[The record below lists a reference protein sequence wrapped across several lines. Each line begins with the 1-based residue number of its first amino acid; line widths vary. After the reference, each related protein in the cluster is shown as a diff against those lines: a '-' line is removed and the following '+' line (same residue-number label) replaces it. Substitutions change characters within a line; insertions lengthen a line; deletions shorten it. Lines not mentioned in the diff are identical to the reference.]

1 MFLNFCLKI
10 DYLKIVYVVS
20 EEYFIFKL
28 DFIYMY
34 YKILLKIYFNF
45 D

>member
-1 MFLNFCLKI
+1 MFLNFCLKT
-10 DYLKIVYVVS
+10 DYLKIVYAAS

-28 DFIYMY
+28 DFINTY
-34 YKILLKIYFNF
+34 YKISSKTHFNF